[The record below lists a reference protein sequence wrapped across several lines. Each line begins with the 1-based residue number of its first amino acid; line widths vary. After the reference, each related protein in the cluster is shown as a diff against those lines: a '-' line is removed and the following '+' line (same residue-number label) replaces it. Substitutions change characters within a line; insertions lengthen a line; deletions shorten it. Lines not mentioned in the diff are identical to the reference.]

1 MKSVAKRARKDL
13 GAYYLDNLTPKILC
27 DWRDKLL
34 SEGKANQTVRHHLA
48 LVSVVY
54 SAAIKRFH
62 IYEGHN
68 PVKLIEKPSVA
79 RTGRTRVVTPDELER
94 IVAALEKPIAAYVRL
109 GFETGMRRGEIERIE
124 RGHLDPEG
132 RTLLIPITKTGRPRL
147 IPLSPD
153 AVEWVK
159 DLLGDGDKCPLHG
172 DYVYR
177 RFKAQATKHGIE
189 DARFHDLRHSAVT
202 RFFEKGLGH
211 FEVAAISGHTTMQ
224 MLSRYTHISVGHLQ
238 KKLYG

>member
-1 MKSVAKRARKDL
+1 L
-13 GAYYLDNLTPKILC
+13 GAYYLDNLTPRILC

-34 SEGKANQTVRHHLA
+34 TEGKANQTVRHHLG

-54 SAAIKRFH
+54 SKAIKHFH
-62 IYEGHN
+62 TYEGNN
-68 PVKLIEKPSVA
+68 PVKAMEKPSVA
-79 RTGRTRVVTPDELER
+79 RTGRTRVLTPDEVETIISGLS
-94 IVAALEKPIAAYVRL
+94 KPLRAYIL
-109 GFETGMRRGEIERIE
+109 LAFETGMRRGEIERIE
-124 RGHLDPEG
+124 RIHLDTSK

-153 AVEWVK
+153 AVQWVE
-159 DLLGDGDKCPLHG
+159 DLLGGGDKSTVLG
-172 DYVYR
+172 DFAYR
-177 RFKAQATKHGIE
+177 IFAGQAKKHGIK

-224 MLSRYTHISVGHLQ
+224 MLQRYTHISVGHLQ
-238 KKLYG
+238 AKLYGPPSVEISSPQ